1 MTSGN
6 FKSFNLKPLVVARL
20 FAEMTACLIV
30 IALPVVAALPIH
42 KYAIAPTT
50 MAALILLAVGA
61 GVLLPSYGFI
71 TYKVKVDDDGLQ
83 LLSAFKKQV
92 VAWQQ
97 MQSLGLKT
105 SFGWRRYVITTDGES
120 ASFPIW
126 LANVTELV
134 HLIRERLPNRGMSA
148 AARERV
154 FKQHPLGLVMQIGKL
169 TLTIGFIGLF
179 WYFFGTM
186 LKRPPKEATDVAI
199 IFGACVI
206 LTVLM
211 LWRIWLIAFMPR
223 RVEVSDE
230 GLFLDTW
237 FFKKPVAWSETK
249 KVNAPPMILPEGE
262 LLSTKGGWIL
272 LSADLEAFDE
282 LQYEVSRRLQGSG
295 LAAPPQSPDAESSP
309 PGETGG
315 KPTLQPNLRKRPKRK
330 KS

>member
-1 MTSGN
+1 MTIEN

-20 FAEMTACLIV
+20 FAEMTACVII

-42 KYAIAPTT
+42 KYTIAPTT

-71 TYKVKVDDDGLQ
+71 TYKVKVDDQGLQ

-92 VAWQQ
+92 VEWQQ
-97 MQSLGLKT
+97 IKSLGLKT
-105 SFGWRRYVITTDGES
+105 SFGWRRYVIATDGDS

-126 LANVTELV
+126 LGNVMELV
-134 HLIRERLPNRGMSA
+134 NIIRSSLPDRGISA

-154 FKQHPLGLVMQIGKL
+154 FKQHPIGLVMQIGKL
-169 TLTIGFIGLF
+169 LLTVGFIALF
-179 WYFFGTM
+179 WYFFATM
-186 LKRPPKEATDVAI
+186 LKRPPKEQMDVAI
-199 IFGACVI
+199 IFGACLI
-206 LTVLM
+206 LTALM
-211 LWRIWLIAFMPR
+211 LWRVWLIAFMPR

-230 GLFLDTW
+230 GLVLDTW
-237 FFKKPVAWSETK
+237 FFKKPVSWSETK

-262 LLSTKGGWIL
+262 LLSTKGGWFL

-282 LQYEVSRRLQGSG
+282 LQYEVSRRLQGATSTPEPAPKAIPEP
-295 LAAPPQSPDAESSP
+295 AAKAVPAPEP
-309 PGETGG
+309 
-315 KPTLQPNLRKRPKRK
+315 KPRKRPRRK

>member
-1 MTSGN
+1 M
-6 FKSFNLKPLVVARL
+6 VARL

-134 HLIRERLPNRGMSA
+134 HLIRARLPNRGMSA
-148 AARERV
+148 AARDRV

-169 TLTIGFIGLF
+169 TATIGFIGLF
-179 WYFFGTM
+179 WYFFVTM
-186 LKRPPKEATDVAI
+186 LKRPPKEATDIAI
-199 IFGACVI
+199 IFGACVV

-262 LLSTKGGWIL
+262 LLSTKGGWFL

-282 LQYEVSRRLQGSG
+282 LQYEVSRRLEVAG
-295 LAAPPQSPDAESSP
+295 AASPDAASSP
-309 PGETGG
+309 GEAPD